1 MGYFPASYNQARD
14 VTESDTV
21 NFDLNLNGGLCDA
34 LWIGGAG
41 IVQAVFQDGSTAN
54 FTCAAGTVLPIR
66 CKRFNAA
73 STASLVVALYSV

>member
-21 NFDLNLNGGLCDA
+21 FFTPNLNGGLCDA

-41 IVQAVFQDGSTAN
+41 IVVAVFQDGSEAN
-54 FTCAAGTVLPIR
+54 FTCVAGSILPIR
-66 CKRFNAA
+66 CKGFKAA
-73 STASLVVALYSV
+73 STASLVVALYSI